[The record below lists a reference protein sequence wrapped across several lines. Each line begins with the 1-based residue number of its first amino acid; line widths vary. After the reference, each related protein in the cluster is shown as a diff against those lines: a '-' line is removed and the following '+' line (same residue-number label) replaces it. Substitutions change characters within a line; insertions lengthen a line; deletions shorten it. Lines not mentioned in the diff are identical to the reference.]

1 MSTNGNGTHISVE
14 TTDSERLEKLMDTPK
29 QSAKRQGRKPKSSQK
44 TKVSPKQSEEE
55 TRSAGVGDGL
65 GKVTDNL
72 KTNIK
77 RKIVTTAIRG
87 AIDDIKRGD
96 FGDLDSLTLEEID
109 SAIDCEFTFLEEM
122 VDPKFALPPSSG
134 SRQLLSGTP
143 EKS

>member
-1 MSTNGNGTHISVE
+1 MSTNDNGTHISVE
-14 TTDSERLEKLMDTPK
+14 TADRLEQLMDTPK
-29 QSAKRQGRKPKSSQK
+29 AKRQTRQGRKPKSS
-44 TKVSPKQSEEE
+44 TKPKQSPEQPEEE
-55 TRSAGVGDGL
+55 TRSTGVGDGL

-87 AIDDIKRGD
+87 AIDDIRRGD
-96 FGDLDSLTLEEID
+96 FGDLDNLTLEEID
-109 SAIDCEFTFLEEM
+109 NAIDCEFSCLEEM

-134 SRQLLSGTP
+134 SKLLLNGTS